1 MTTCER
7 CWFLGVAPWLR
18 EEQLSEPTISVVRN
32 GPDLADYC
40 GATVVF
46 RPPACVLAVPA
57 DWYEPVVSRVG
68 QRPPAEVF
76 DTSALR
82 QVFGAAAGQVIGPAS
97 LGYADASDFRPA
109 PAMGARLLSNHELP
123 ELDRLAAVCG
133 PVAWEHSGID
143 PARPPDSIPVAP
155 TSHQSRSEHRR
166 IAFGGAL
173 VISGG
178 MGPRWGHGRA
188 AEAAARPSWPA
199 STGQLP

>member
-1 MTTCER
+1 M
-7 CWFLGVAPWLR
+7 
-18 EEQLSEPTISVVRN
+18 VRN

-76 DTSALR
+76 DTTALR

-143 PARPPDSIPVAP
+143 PARPPGFNPLSRPPAIRAGQSIVGLPSAPLLSFPVA
-155 TSHQSRSEHRR
+155 
-166 IAFGGAL
+166 
-173 VISGG
+173 
-178 MGPRWGHGRA
+178 WGHAGATAGPPRQPHDRAGRRRPGTSVERVQA
-188 AEAAARPSWPA
+188 VAERGVGLRVGGRSDP
-199 STGQLP
+199 G

>member
-1 MTTCER
+1 M
-7 CWFLGVAPWLR
+7 
-18 EEQLSEPTISVVRN
+18 VRN

-76 DTSALR
+76 DTTALR

-97 LGYADASDFRPA
+97 LGYADASDFGPA

-123 ELDRLAAVCG
+123 ELDGLAAVCG

-143 PARPPDSIPVAP
+143 PARPPGFNPCRA
-155 TSHQSRSEHRR
+155 HQPSEQVRASSDCLRRRSCHFRWH
-166 IAFGGAL
+166 
-173 VISGG
+173 
-178 MGPRWGHGRA
+178 GPRWGHGRT
-188 AEAAARPSWPA
+188 AEAAA
-199 STGQLP
+199 